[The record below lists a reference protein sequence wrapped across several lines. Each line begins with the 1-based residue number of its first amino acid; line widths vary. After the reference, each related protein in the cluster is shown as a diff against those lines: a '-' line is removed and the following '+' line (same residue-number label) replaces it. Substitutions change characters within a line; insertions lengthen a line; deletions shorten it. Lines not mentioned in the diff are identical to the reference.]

1 MIMTQE
7 RPRTAAILAVPL
19 SIASMLASCG
29 KATNAPAAAGGA
41 SDRPV
46 TQPVRVDQP
55 ATNASPRT
63 VYESAAM
70 DLQAMFDRL
79 ATETAPESP
88 GAASAAPAPP
98 VATIDPP
105 PPATATP
112 PSARERR
119 IEYTKELAQ
128 LLHAEGAGADS
139 PLKAALPLIALE
151 TIQPGVARAEL
162 DALLARL
169 TPEERRT
176 IDAVRSLMAELD
188 AQADKGADP
197 RALADAVASAVN
209 SQPAPPVVETP
220 VVAPVEPAAQAAPV
234 QSAPPAAAAASDG
247 LSLGNVALC
256 RRVDSYGRYTTYSTS
271 SFLARQRIPMIVY
284 TEVEN
289 YAQARETELPP
300 ADGRPTGLVR
310 PGAPERWALELSQEI
325 HLYAADGSLQW
336 FVKEQTHRDV
346 SQSKRRDFFLVQRID
361 LPAELSVGRYT
372 LKVIV
377 RDKGAARLA
386 GLSADAEPA
395 TEVNIPMQ
403 IVADAAVAARDTTRP
418 VVSGRP
424 ASPASPATAAAP
436 VEGSGR

>member
-1 MIMTQE
+1 MTQE
-7 RPRTAAILAVPL
+7 RRITTLLALSLSVAAVLA
-19 SIASMLASCG
+19 ACG
-29 KATNAPAAAGGA
+29 KATNAPATAGRPA
-41 SDRPV
+41 DRPA
-46 TQPVRVDQP
+46 TQPARP
-55 ATNASPRT
+55 PEPASPRT

-79 ATETAPESP
+79 ATETPADAP
-88 GAASAAPAPP
+88 GAAPAAAQP
-98 VATIDPP
+98 VATIDPVPPAP
-105 PPATATP
+105 PPAASG

-119 IEYTKELAQ
+119 VEYTKELAQ

-169 TPEERRT
+169 TPQERLT

-188 AQADKGADP
+188 AQADNGADP
-197 RALADAVASAVN
+197 RALADAVASAV
-209 SQPAPPVVETP
+209 SRGPAAPA
-220 VVAPVEPAAQAAPV
+220 VVAPVAEPAAPVADPEPAPTPPPPAPV
-234 QSAPPAAAAASDG
+234 VGDALA
-247 LSLGNVALC
+247 LGNVALC

-310 PGAPERWALELSQEI
+310 PGTPERWALELSQEI

-361 LPAELSVGRYT
+361 LPATLSVGRYT

-386 GLSADAEPA
+386 GLSSDAEPA
-395 TEVNIPMQ
+395 TEVNIPIQ

-424 ASPASPATAAAP
+424 ISAANPATVTVP
-436 VEGSGR
+436 TDRPNR

>member
-1 MIMTQE
+1 MIMTPE
-7 RPRTAAILAVPL
+7 RPTTHAAMAVSL
-19 SIASMLASCG
+19 SVAAVLASCG
-29 KATNAPAAAGGA
+29 KSTHAPAAASNA
-41 SDRPV
+41 AERPV
-46 TQPVRVDQP
+46 TQSARNEQP
-55 ATNASPRT
+55 APVAPART

-79 ATETAPESP
+79 ATETPAETSGTTP
-88 GAASAAPAPP
+88 AAPAQP
-98 VATIDPP
+98 VATIDPL
-105 PPATATP
+105 PPASASG

-139 PLKAALPLIALE
+139 PLRAALPLIALE
-151 TIQPGVARAEL
+151 TIQPGVAREEL

-169 TPEERRT
+169 TPQERQT

-209 SQPAPPVVETP
+209 RGPSTPTTDAPVTEPTQPLAQAEPVPAPPTP
-220 VVAPVEPAAQAAPV
+220 APV
-234 QSAPPAAAAASDG
+234 ASDA
-247 LSLGNVALC
+247 LALGNVALC

-336 FVKEQTHRDV
+336 FVGEQTHRDV

-361 LPAELSVGRYT
+361 LPATLSVGRYT

-386 GLSADAEPA
+386 GLSSDAEPA
-395 TEVNIPMQ
+395 TEVNIPIQ

-424 ASPASPATAAAP
+424 ASAASPATATAP
-436 VEGSGR
+436 TDPPNR

>member
-1 MIMTQE
+1 MIMTLE
-7 RPRTAAILAVPL
+7 RPQTTAVLAL
-19 SIASMLASCG
+19 SLSVATVLAACG
-29 KATNAPAAAGGA
+29 KATNSPAAASRA
-41 SDRPV
+41 TNPPV
-46 TQPVRVDQP
+46 TQPARAPEP
-55 ATNASPRT
+55 AAPAPART

-79 ATETAPESP
+79 ATQTPPEAPGGTP
-88 GAASAAPAPP
+88 PAPAQPI
-98 VATIDPP
+98 ATIDPS
-105 PPATATP
+105 PAPSIAGPTAL
-112 PSARERR
+112 ERR
-119 IEYTKELAQ
+119 VEYTKELAQ

-169 TPEERRT
+169 TPQERQT

-197 RALADAVASAVN
+197 RALADAVTNAVN
-209 SQPAPPVVETP
+209 RGP
-220 VVAPVEPAAQAAPV
+220 AAPV
-234 QSAPPAAAAASDG
+234 ADAPLTAQAEPVVQADPAPKTPPPAAAASDA

-256 RRVDSYGRYTTYSTS
+256 RRVDSYGRYTTYSAS

-289 YAQARETELPP
+289 YAQAREAELPP
-300 ADGRPTGLVR
+300 GDGRPIGLVR

-395 TEVNIPMQ
+395 TEVNIPIQ
-403 IVADAAVAARDTTRP
+403 IVADAAVIARDTTRP

-424 ASPASPATAAAP
+424 AAPTRSATVTAP
-436 VEGSGR
+436 TDPSVR